1 MKGRTHYEESNQTV
15 IEWDGDRTGHEV
27 ITIVEDIAYAVRVS
41 SLTPTIADVIG
52 GTVVLHDNNNP
63 GEYLEEI
70 LTEDNVLPGDYGC
83 FMVGSTVIVVTDA
96 PITIGGI
103 AINSNGVYFMD
114 SLDGTVKSLTYGST
128 VVHKLDPKFL
138 PKGGVGYVD
147 DDLVIISSDIDMDNA
162 DIAYVDNEPMLYK
175 ISDVELDYTDLF
187 GGMIDATSGEESL
200 SAEIN
205 ENNTEVVFLSD
216 DCTVIV
222 AADLIPLYIVNVDNC
237 TVDNTITF
245 PKRGIYTL
253 AELITSAKFKIT
265 YGSSIIHKI
274 DDKFIPD
281 SVARKVDVTW
291 ENLPDKPFGENQTV
305 IEWDGGTEGRDSFG
319 FENGTV
325 FYKVSDATPSAEEL
339 TGRELVI
346 VIDGEPMTIVLD
358 ENTLFTGDGYVQITE
373 LGFVVTQTPFI
384 YDDITA
390 EAPTTGI
397 YWLSYGDAFSA
408 SLTYGS
414 IKTIEEKFIP
424 DSIAR
429 KDDIPESIGGVSSW
443 DELLDKPDTLPN
455 PKGLIFTGAANAYYD
470 GSEEVSIE
478 IPMQK
483 NITVNGISPDENG
496 NIEIEAGFEK
506 NQADWNQN
514 DETAVDFVKNRTH
527 WKEETVEVLFSED
540 NIDFSETVSRPET
553 FQLEAEAYNIVIDG
567 EDHYYDLATYNGNNY
582 IGDRY
587 GDPIIVTV
595 QGGNLLMEMEDGGV
609 HSIKIFAIS
618 RNYHFNDWFVKEIQ
632 GDWQESD
639 SNSPAYVKNKPFYQF
654 VNENGVIFSG
664 AYDVEILDGL
674 YSIQD
679 ITVDR
684 IPILGEYYRVN
695 ISGPAT
701 QYRYKLKEYQNAVC
715 YLGNLSIAN
724 SGLENTGEKFL
735 IVFSSDKSSLSIY
748 SNSIINAAEPYSNNA
763 SVIGPCID
771 YHTIDE
777 KYLPDTIARKSDVLI
792 QSDWNQNMIGQP
804 DHIQNR
810 THWLES
816 GVSVLAEQPNALT
829 FTDVTEGGYTPPEGY
844 IWCNDFPK
852 FANNLSAGQKYVII
866 WNGKQYELTCEY
878 KDWKE
883 LYKDSDGRIHTI
895 VNGYTKFIGN
905 TDLCTIGGVYM
916 SYSDQELVSIE
927 YNSPLVNSHPD
938 VPFIIYQGVYDTKGV
953 TNLANQS
960 LYGMYIQESEP
971 RSAELEMYEDVHLY
985 HTLDERYI
993 PDTIARKADIPN
1005 DEHINNLINTALGVI
1020 ENGTY

>member
-1 MKGRTHYEESNQTV
+1 MHLSKDDIPEDEFQNGWRESSGG
-15 IEWDGDRTGHEV
+15 WYFAH
-27 ITIVEDIAYAVRVS
+27 AYV
-41 SLTPTIADVIG
+41 G
-52 GTVVLHDNNNP
+52 
-63 GEYLEEI
+63 
-70 LTEDNVLPGDYGC
+70 TEDNIIENSGIILSVENEH
-83 FMVGSTVIVVTDA
+83 
-96 PITIGGI
+96 TI
-103 AINSNGVYFMD
+103 
-114 SLDGTVKSLTYGST
+114 YGSAET
-128 VVHKLDPKFL
+128 IHVGRGTYFL
-138 PKGGVGYVD
+138 YMPATT
-147 DDLVIISSDIDMDNA
+147 ID
-162 DIAYVDNEPMLYK
+162 
-175 ISDVELDYTDLF
+175 
-187 GGMIDATSGEESL
+187 GEEYQ
-200 SAEIN
+200 
-205 ENNTEVVFLSD
+205 EVYVRKFEYD
-216 DCTVIV
+216 TVAIH
-222 AADLIPLYIVNVDNC
+222 
-237 TVDNTITF
+237 
-245 PKRGIYTL
+245 TL
-253 AELITSAKFKIT
+253 DE
-265 YGSSIIHKI
+265 
-274 DDKFIPD
+274 KFIPD
-281 SVARKVDVTW
+281 SVKAQ
-291 ENLPDKPFGENQTV
+291 P
-305 IEWDGGTEGRDSFG
+305 
-319 FENGTV
+319 
-325 FYKVSDATPSAEEL
+325 
-339 TGRELVI
+339 
-346 VIDGEPMTIVLD
+346 
-358 ENTLFTGDGYVQITE
+358 
-373 LGFVVTQTPFI
+373 
-384 YDDITA
+384 
-390 EAPTTGI
+390 
-397 YWLSYGDAFSA
+397 
-408 SLTYGS
+408 
-414 IKTIEEKFIP
+414 
-424 DSIAR
+424 
-429 KDDIPESIGGVSSW
+429 
-443 DELLDKPDTLPN
+443 
-455 PKGLIFTGAANAYYD
+455 
-470 GSEEVSIE
+470 
-478 IPMQK
+478 
-483 NITVNGISPDENG
+483 
-496 NIEIEAGFEK
+496 
-506 NQADWNQN
+506 DWNQN

-595 QGGNLLMEMEDGGV
+595 EGGNLLMAMEDGGV

-632 GDWQESD
+632 GDWEESD

-664 AYDVEILDGL
+664 AYDVESKDGL

-684 IPILGEYYRVN
+684 IPILGKYYRVY
-695 ISGPAT
+695 ISGPYT
-701 QYRYKLKEYQNAVC
+701 PHTYKLKEYQGALF

-724 SGLENTGEKFL
+724 SSLENTGEKFL
-735 IVFSSDKSSLSIY
+735 IVFSSDKSNLSIY
-748 SNSIINAAEPYSNNA
+748 STSIINAAEPYSNNA
-763 SVIGPCID
+763 YVIGPCID

-852 FANNLSAGQKYVII
+852 FTNNLSAGQKYVII
-866 WNGKQYELTCEY
+866 WNGKQYELTCES

-883 LYKDSDGRIHTI
+883 LYKDSNGRIHTI

-953 TNLANQS
+953 TDLANRS